1 MSRLWVGWVALGV
14 WISASIWVHL
24 FYIKRVRFSTDAV
37 LPVLR
42 ITDGTDLQIQ
52 LPGGLFHRAEAQLPV
67 AGNRSTRVRS
77 GLDTLARYL
86 KANPRRL
93 LTVTGYYAP
102 AEGKQT
108 LVTDLGAVR
117 AHAVEDYLLSA
128 GVPEEQVQL
137 QSRAS
142 TSLYFVRDSTNALS
156 FAFEPVIIDALWLAQ
171 HQRYTDL
178 FHALH
183 LYFPTGSTAY
193 IRTPDN
199 ERFAQEAITYLRSHP
214 RERLVIA
221 GHTDSTGTPARNL
234 RLSRLRATA
243 VRDQLVQQGGS
254 PKRFRILALGDR
266 APIAPNAL
274 PEGREAN
281 RRVTLLVERR

>member
-1 MSRLWVGWVALGV
+1 MMLGV
-14 WISASIWVHL
+14 WMSVSVWVHL
-24 FYIKRVRFSTDAV
+24 FYIKRVRFSTDAI
-37 LPVLR
+37 LPILR
-42 ITDGTDLQIQ
+42 ITDGADLQIQ

-67 AGNRSTRVRS
+67 SGSRSIRICS
-77 GLDTLARYL
+77 GLDTLANYL

-117 AHAVEDYLLSA
+117 AHAVGDYLFSA

-137 QSRAS
+137 RSRAS
-142 TSLYFVRDSTNALS
+142 PSLYFVRDSTNALS
-156 FAFEPVIIDALWLAQ
+156 FAFEPVVIDALWLAR
-171 HQRYTDL
+171 HQRYIDL
-178 FHALH
+178 FHPLH
-183 LYFPTGSTAY
+183 LYFPTGGTTY
-193 IRTPDN
+193 IHTPDN
-199 ERFAQEAITYLRSHP
+199 ERFAQEAITYLRDHP

-234 RLSRLRATA
+234 RLSRLRATV

-254 PKRFRILALGDR
+254 AKRFRLVALGDK